1 MATSDPAA
9 VPMRYACGSASV
21 LPHHRTL
28 IIRSAHATEAVTGAT
43 DGIVLRA
50 WITMRHIH
58 YMRPSSYERCSRSA
72 SSQMQCDVDG
82 PDDPFQSSWQSAARR
97 PYPTNCSAFGKKL
110 SLYMRG
116 QGAGLEF
123 RSSPSKG
130 QAQSRQ
136 CGSAFGSPES
146 S

>member
-50 WITMRHIH
+50 WITMRHRH

-72 SSQMQCDVDG
+72 STQMQWDFDG
-82 PDDPFQSSWQSAARR
+82 HDDPLQSAWQSWAR
-97 PYPTNCSAFGKKL
+97 
-110 SLYMRG
+110 
-116 QGAGLEF
+116 
-123 RSSPSKG
+123 SP
-130 QAQSRQ
+130 
-136 CGSAFGSPES
+136 CHTD
-146 S
+146 

>member
-1 MATSDPAA
+1 MAANDPVAL
-9 VPMRYACGSASV
+9 PMRYACGLASV

-72 SSQMQCDVDG
+72 SSQMQCDVDVRTTRSKAHG
-82 PDDPFQSSWQSAARR
+82 SLRRGVPTRRTVLRLEKSS
-97 PYPTNCSAFGKKL
+97 L
-110 SLYMRG
+110 SIYI
-116 QGAGLEF
+116 
-123 RSSPSKG
+123 
-130 QAQSRQ
+130 
-136 CGSAFGSPES
+136 
-146 S
+146 